1 MMPVLSAWLGHVGP
15 DSTYWYLSNTPSWRQ
30 PSPNAYAR
38 AGLMMSD
45 LAPLLQRFFTDKLD
59 RHLNASAH
67 TKAAYADT
75 FRLLLLYAQR
85 ATGIAPSALT
95 LADLD
100 ADLIGG
106 FLQHL
111 ETERGNSATTR
122 NARRAALR
130 SFFTYASYRAP
141 DAVST
146 ISRVLAIP
154 AKRTKKTLVS
164 FLTRPEA
171 EALIATPDTS
181 TWIGRRDRLL
191 LHLGIQT
198 GLRVSE
204 LTNLRTDSI
213 QIGPHSQLECLGKGR
228 KQRVIPL
235 QKNTVKLLTAWIG
248 ELPPTP
254 EGPLFPTSTGTP
266 LTGAAV
272 GKLVARH
279 TATAVECCPSL
290 GGKNITPHTCP
301 MTLLHAGIDT
311 ASIALWLG
319 HATIQTTQVS
329 LHADLEVKRRTL
341 ERIPVIDERPP
352 ARYHASDAL
361 IAFLKDR

>member
-1 MMPVLSAWLGHVGP
+1 
-15 DSTYWYLSNTPSWRQ
+15 
-30 PSPNAYAR
+30 
-38 AGLMMSD
+38 MMSD

-59 RHLNASAH
+59 RHLGASAH

-75 FRLLLLYAQR
+75 FRLLLLYAQK
-85 ATGIAPSALT
+85 ASGIAPSALS

-111 ETERGNSATTR
+111 ETERGNSAATR

-141 DAVST
+141 DAIAT
-146 ISRVLAIP
+146 IAQVLAIP

-171 EALIATPDTS
+171 EALIAAPDTG
-181 TWIGRRDRLL
+181 TWMGRRDRLL

-204 LTNLRTDSI
+204 MISLRVDSI
-213 QIGPHSQLECLGKGR
+213 QIGSHSQLECIGKGR
-228 KQRVIPL
+228 KERVVPL
-235 QKNTVKLLTAWIG
+235 QKNTIKLLAAWLS
-248 ELPPTP
+248 ELPNSLD
-254 EGPLFPTSTGTP
+254 GPLFPTSTGTP
-266 LTGAAV
+266 LTRAAV

-279 TATAVECCPSL
+279 AATAAEHCPSL
-290 GGKNITPHTCP
+290 AEKNITPHTLRHTCA
-301 MTLLHAGIDT
+301 MMLLHAGIDT
-311 ASIALWLG
+311 TSIALWLG
-319 HATIQTTQVS
+319 HARIQTTQVY
-329 LHADLEVKRRTL
+329 LHADLELKRRILDRVATI
-341 ERIPVIDERPP
+341 EDRPP
-352 ARYHASDAL
+352 ARYLASDAL
-361 IAFLKDR
+361 IAFLKNR

>member
-1 MMPVLSAWLGHVGP
+1 
-15 DSTYWYLSNTPSWRQ
+15 
-30 PSPNAYAR
+30 
-38 AGLMMSD
+38 MSD

-75 FRLLLLYAQR
+75 FRLMLYAQR

-111 ETERGNSATTR
+111 ETERGNSAATR

-141 DAVST
+141 DAIAT
-146 ISRVLAIP
+146 ISQVLAIP

-171 EALIATPDTS
+171 EALIAAPNTS

-204 LTNLRTDSI
+204 LTSLRADSI
-213 QIGPHSQLECLGKGR
+213 QIGPHSQLECVGKGR

-235 QKNTVKLLTAWIG
+235 QKNTAGLLTAWIS
-248 ELPPTP
+248 ELPLTP
-254 EGPLFPTSTGTP
+254 DGPLFPTTTGTA
-266 LTGAAV
+266 LTRAAV

-279 TATAVECCPSL
+279 IATAAERCPSL
-290 GGKNITPHTCP
+290 SGKNITPHTLRHTCA

-311 ASIALWLG
+311 ASIALWLE
-319 HATIQTTQVS
+319 HSTIQTTQVY
-329 LHADLEVKRRTL
+329 LHADLELKRRTL
-341 ERIPVIDERPP
+341 ERVPALDERPP
-352 ARYHASDAL
+352 ARYQASDAL
-361 IAFLKDR
+361 IAFLANR

>member
-1 MMPVLSAWLGHVGP
+1 
-15 DSTYWYLSNTPSWRQ
+15 
-30 PSPNAYAR
+30 
-38 AGLMMSD
+38 MSD

-59 RHLNASAH
+59 RHLNASLH

-85 ATGIAPSALT
+85 ATGIAPSALK
-95 LADLD
+95 LEDLD
-100 ADLIGG
+100 ADLIGA

-111 ETERGNSATTR
+111 ETDRGNSAATR

-141 DAVST
+141 DAIDT
-146 ISRVLAIP
+146 ISQVLAIP
-154 AKRTKKTLVS
+154 AKRTKTTLVS
-164 FLTRPEA
+164 FLTGPEA
-171 EALIATPDTS
+171 EALVAAPDTS

-204 LTNLRTDSI
+204 LISLRIDSI

-228 KQRVIPL
+228 KQRIIPL
-235 QKNTVKLLTAWIG
+235 QKNTIALLTAWIA
-248 ELPPTP
+248 ELPPVART
-254 EGPLFPTSTGTP
+254 PLFPTSTGKQ
-266 LTGAAV
+266 LTRAAA

-279 TATAVECCPSL
+279 TSTATEHCPSL
-290 GGKNITPHTCP
+290 TGKNITPHTLRHTCA

-319 HATIQTTQVS
+319 HANLQTTQVY
-329 LHADLEVKRRTL
+329 LHADLELKRRTL
-341 ERIPVIDERPP
+341 ERLPALDERPP
-352 ARYHASDAL
+352 ARYQASDAL
-361 IAFLKDR
+361 IAFLTNR

>member
-1 MMPVLSAWLGHVGP
+1 
-15 DSTYWYLSNTPSWRQ
+15 
-30 PSPNAYAR
+30 
-38 AGLMMSD
+38 MSD

-59 RHLNASAH
+59 RHLNASPH

-75 FRLLLLYAQR
+75 FRLLLTYAEQ

-111 ETERGNSATTR
+111 ETERGNCAATR

-141 DAVST
+141 GAIAT
-146 ISRVLAIP
+146 ISQVLAIP
-154 AKRTKKTLVS
+154 AKRTKTTIVS
-164 FLTRPEA
+164 FLTAPEA
-171 EALIATPDTS
+171 EAVIAAPDTG
-181 TWIGRRDRLL
+181 TWLGRRDRLL

-204 LTNLRTDSI
+204 LINLRVGDL
-213 QIGPHSQLECLGKGR
+213 QLGPHSQLECIGKGR

-235 QKNTVKLLTAWIG
+235 QKNTTKLLTAWLAEI
-248 ELPPTP
+248 PP
-254 EGPLFPTSTGTP
+254 ERESPLFPTSSGTP
-266 LTGAAV
+266 LTRAAV
-272 GKLVARH
+272 GKLVTRH
-279 TATAVECCPSL
+279 TATAAQRCPSL
-290 GGKNITPHTCP
+290 TGKNVTPHTLRHTCA
-301 MTLLHAGIDT
+301 MSLLHAGIDT

-319 HATIQTTQVS
+319 HANIQTTQIY
-329 LHADLEVKRRTL
+329 LHADLELKRRTL
-341 ERIPVIDERPP
+341 ERLPALDERPP
-352 ARYHASDAL
+352 TRYKASDAL
-361 IAFLKDR
+361 IAFLKNR

>member
-1 MMPVLSAWLGHVGP
+1 
-15 DSTYWYLSNTPSWRQ
+15 
-30 PSPNAYAR
+30 
-38 AGLMMSD
+38 MSD

-59 RHLNASAH
+59 RHLNASVH

-75 FRLLLLYAQR
+75 FRLLLLYAQQ

-111 ETERGNSATTR
+111 ETERGNSAATR

-130 SFFTYASYRAP
+130 SFFNYASYRAP
-141 DAVST
+141 DAIAT
-146 ISRVLAIP
+146 ISQVLAIP

-171 EALIATPDTS
+171 EALIAAPDTS
-181 TWIGRRDRLL
+181 TWLGRRDRLL

-204 LTNLRTDSI
+204 LTSLRINSI

-235 QKNTVKLLTAWIG
+235 QKNTARLLAAWIV
-248 ELPPTP
+248 ELPPKP
-254 EGPLFPTSTGTP
+254 DGPLFPTSTGTA
-266 LTGAAV
+266 LTRATV

-279 TATAVECCPSL
+279 VANAAEQCPSL
-290 GGKNITPHTCP
+290 NEKNVTPHTLRHTCA
-301 MTLLHAGIDT
+301 MSLLHAEIDT

-319 HATIQTTQVS
+319 HATIQTTQVY
-329 LHADLEVKRRTL
+329 LHADLELKRRAL
-341 ERIPVIDERPP
+341 ERLPALDERQP
-352 ARYHASDAL
+352 ARYQASDAL
-361 IAFLKDR
+361 IAFLKNR